1 MKSKAVLTVLAAV
14 FLGACAILV
23 FESGLFCNARSCSGE
38 RVVPLISTASADA
51 LEAGASN
58 SNDVEG
64 AGVDEVEGSRFAELS
79 ARSAKT
85 ETRTIGSIHKDT
97 GFKLEAE
104 LTSKGAA
111 LRTVTLSEFDDRD
124 PEEPAPLVLLSP
136 IVEGQSEICS
146 LANGNFRVAE
156 YGATNLGTKAFPLD
170 KLNWR
175 VVSESEKEVVFEA
188 TLSDSTGAEAVKL
201 TKRYL
206 LAKDSYNLACDLT
219 IDNLSGER
227 IQTSFK
233 LQGPAGINR
242 EEARSDMRRITVG
255 FLTEGEIDSVKKDNN
270 KLRRAKKKG
279 ESSSLELKYK
289 NSAAHF
295 VWAAITNKYFAA
307 ILRPVPAAGDY
318 PENSTLERAEYYD
331 PDLLEKRPSG
341 SENSTFKIST
351 VVMDLAVGGQ
361 EGSTQTL
368 QYQLYLGPKD
378 RSLFEKNELYKRLGY
393 FHTIDFRT
401 CCCPAGIIRPL
412 AFGIMALMKWMY
424 TMMGPLGN
432 YGVVIMILV
441 FLVRIL
447 MHPITKKSQ
456 MSMMRMQKLG
466 PKMEEIK
473 SKYANNKAEMN
484 KRVMALYK
492 EEGVS
497 PFSSML
503 PMMIQ
508 MPIWIALWTAIY
520 ASVELRGAGF
530 LPVWITDL
538 SAPDALIRFKAVE
551 IPIVGWQIDSFN
563 LLPILMGV
571 VMYLQQKLMPH
582 SASSAQTNP
591 QVAQQ
596 QKMMMIMMP
605 LMFPLMLYKGPSGV
619 NLYIMSS
626 ISAGVFEQVVIR
638 KHIREKEEA
647 EAKGLVAVTSKTGG
661 KVKKKKPKPFFR
673 DH

>member
-1 MKSKAVLTVLAAV
+1 MKLKALLAVFALV
-14 FLGACAILV
+14 FLGVCALFV
-23 FESGLFCNARSCSGE
+23 FESGVFCNVRSCSGG
-38 RVVPLISTASADA
+38 RVVPLVSTTIGDASGEADKADA
-51 LEAGASN
+51 KELYIE
-58 SNDVEG
+58 
-64 AGVDEVEGSRFAELS
+64 EVESSRFAQLS
-79 ARSAKT
+79 ARSVKT

-97 GFKLEAE
+97 GFKFEAE
-104 LTSKGAA
+104 LTSKGAG
-111 LRTVTLSEFDDRD
+111 LSRVTLSEFDDRD
-124 PEEPAPLVLLSP
+124 PDEPKPLVLLSP
-136 IVEGQSEICS
+136 IVEGQSEIYS

-156 YGATNLGTKAFPLD
+156 SEAKSFGTTAFPLD
-170 KLNWR
+170 KLSWD
-175 VVSESEKEVVFEA
+175 VVSESDNEVVFEA
-188 TLSDSTGAEAVKL
+188 ILNDITGGEAVKL
-201 TKRYL
+201 TKRYS
-206 LAKDSYNLACDLT
+206 LATDSYDLACDFT
-219 IDNLSGER
+219 IENLSASR
-227 IQTSFK
+227 LKASFE
-233 LQGPAGINR
+233 LQGPGGINR
-242 EEARSDMRRITVG
+242 EEARSDMRGITVG
-255 FLTEGEIDSVKKDNN
+255 FLTPRGEIDSVKKNLI
-270 KLRRAKKKG
+270 KLRGAKKKG
-279 ESSSLELKYK
+279 ERGSLELKYK
-289 NSAAHF
+289 NAAARF
-295 VWAAITNKYFAA
+295 VWAALTNKYFAA
-307 ILRPVPAAGDY
+307 ILCPVPAAGDY
-318 PENSTLERAEYYD
+318 PENVTMRPAEYYD
-331 PDLLEKRPSG
+331 EALWEKKASG
-341 SENSTFKIST
+341 NENSSFKVST
-351 VVMDLAVGGQ
+351 LVTDLAGGGQ
-361 EGSTQTL
+361 EGSAQTL
-368 QYQLYLGPKD
+368 KYQLYLGPKD
-378 RSLFEKNELYKRLGY
+378 RSIFEKNELYKRLEY
-393 FHTIDFRT
+393 FQTIDFRT
-401 CCCPAGIIRPL
+401 CCCPVGIIRPL
-412 AFGIMALMKWMY
+412 AFGIMGLMKAMY
-424 TMMGPLGN
+424 TVVPN

-441 FLVRIL
+441 FFVRIL

-530 LPVWITDL
+530 LPFWITDL
-538 SAPDALIRFKAVE
+538 SAPDALIRFKAIE
-551 IPIVGWQIDSFN
+551 IPIVRWQIDSFN

-638 KHIREKEEA
+638 KHIRKKEET